1 MDIKTEHD
9 FVKEMWQYMKKHRKY
24 SQDAWNEGNQ
34 LLIKY
39 KDIPYAVNMV
49 KAYLD
54 TI

>member
-1 MDIKTEHD
+1 M
-9 FVKEMWQYMKKHRKY
+9 EMEYKFICDLWQYMKKHRKY
-24 SQDAWNEGNQ
+24 SQAAWNEGNQ